1 MVEIHI
7 NEVIN
12 EKVKSHIS
20 LKNNWN
26 IASEIAL
33 LVDLPQ
39 QQPKLLPAYF
49 HWLKNYFDAVDVPFD
64 YLIEA
69 ITPSDKIEFPI
80 QTILTENEREP
91 YELKYV
97 DRNSLATKISELH
110 ISLFESIEKHAKPE
124 FATYISNDA
133 EKHLDFLEQSIQ
145 SDSLLLFTEYISW
158 ANATLTAL
166 GIPTNT
172 LIRFLVSI
180 RTIVNHSNLK
190 EGVTFIDAAIK
201 LLIDG
206 NTVSATSA
214 ISFTQ
219 NIESQTY
226 LQFLLNKQ
234 KIQATQYILELIEN
248 GMDVKKLFID
258 VFQAT
263 QYELG
268 RLWELN
274 QITVAQEH
282 FCTAAT
288 QNNMAMLTTKVMN
301 QTPNGKN
308 VVATCV
314 GTEQHEIGIR
324 IVSDFLEMEGWNTY
338 YMGAN
343 VPTHSILW
351 AIEENDADLLALSV
365 TLTPHIK
372 TVKEIIQ
379 HVKDKFPQV
388 KIMVGGYPFLRDPEL
403 WHKIGADGVAASAL
417 EVNEVA
423 LNLVN

>member
-1 MVEIHI
+1 MIENYL

-12 EKVKSHIS
+12 ERVKSHIS

-26 IASEIAL
+26 ITSEIGI
-33 LVDLPQ
+33 LVDLANENET
-39 QQPKLLPAYF
+39 LLPTYF
-49 HWLKNYFDAVDVPFD
+49 YWLKNYFEAVGIPFD
-64 YLIEA
+64 YLAHEISNEGLA
-69 ITPSDKIEFPI
+69 HFPI
-80 QTILTENEREP
+80 KDTL
-91 YELKYV
+91 LKGLNSEYLPAMYS
-97 DRNSLATKISELH
+97 RNKLATQISKLH
-110 ISLFESIEKHAKPE
+110 IELFQTIEKHSKPQFE
-124 FATYISNDA
+124 SYIINDA

-145 SDSLLLFTEYISW
+145 SDSILLFTEYIAW
-158 ANATLTAL
+158 ANAALTAL
-166 GIPTNT
+166 GISTST
-172 LIRFLVSI
+172 LIRFLISI
-180 RTIVNHSNLK
+180 RSIITQSNLHN
-190 EGVTFIDAAIK
+190 GTIYIDSAVR

-206 NTVSATSA
+206 NAVSATSS

-219 NIESQTY
+219 TTESQTY
-226 LQFLLNKQ
+226 LKLLLSKQ
-234 KIQATQYILELIEN
+234 KIQATQYILELIEQ
-248 GMDVKKLFID
+248 GMEIKKLFID
-258 VFQAT
+258 VFQAC

-288 QNNMAMLTTKVMN
+288 QNNMAMLTTKVMS
-301 QTPNGKN
+301 QTPNGKS

-351 AIEENDADLLALSV
+351 AIEENNADLLALSV

-372 TVKEIIQ
+372 TVKEIIH
-379 HVKDKFPQV
+379 HVKDKYPEV

-403 WHKIGADGVAASAL
+403 WHKIGADGVAASAI
-417 EVNEVA
+417 EVNAVA
-423 LNLVN
+423 LSLVE

>member
-1 MVEIHI
+1 MIETYL

-12 EKVKSHIS
+12 ERVKSHIS

-26 IASEIAL
+26 ITSEIGILVDVANENEAL
-33 LVDLPQ
+33 LPR
-39 QQPKLLPAYF
+39 YF
-49 HWLKNYFDAVDVPFD
+49 YWLKNYFDAVGIPFE
-64 YLIEA
+64 YLSHEILNENL
-69 ITPSDKIEFPI
+69 SHFPI
-80 QTILTENEREP
+80 KDTLIKGLNSV
-91 YELKYV
+91 YV
-97 DRNSLATKISELH
+97 CPTSSRSTLASQISKLH
-110 ISLFESIEKHAKPE
+110 IQLFQTIEKHSKPKFE
-124 FATYISNDA
+124 SYILNDA
-133 EKHLDFLEQSIQ
+133 EKHLDFLEQAIQ
-145 SDSLLLFTEYISW
+145 SDSILLFTEYIAW

-166 GIPTNT
+166 GISTDT
-172 LIRFLVSI
+172 LIRFLISI
-180 RTIVNHSNLK
+180 RSIIAQSNLQN
-190 EGVTFIDAAIK
+190 GITYIDSAVK

-206 NTVSATSA
+206 NAISATSS

-219 NIESQTY
+219 TTESQTY
-226 LQFLLNKQ
+226 LKLLLSKQ
-234 KIQATQYILELIEN
+234 KIQATQYILELIEQE
-248 GMDVKKLFID
+248 MDIKKLFID
-258 VFQAT
+258 VFQAS

-288 QNNMAMLTTKVMN
+288 QNNMAMLTAKVMS
-301 QTPNGKN
+301 QTPNGKS

-372 TVKEIIQ
+372 TVKEIIH
-379 HVKDKFPQV
+379 HVKDKFPEV

-417 EVNEVA
+417 EVNDVA
-423 LNLVN
+423 LRIVK